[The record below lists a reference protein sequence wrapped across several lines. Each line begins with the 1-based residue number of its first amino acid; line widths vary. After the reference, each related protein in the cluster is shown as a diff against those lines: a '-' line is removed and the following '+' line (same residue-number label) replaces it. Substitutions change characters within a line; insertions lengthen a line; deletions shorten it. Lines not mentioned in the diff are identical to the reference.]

1 MKCIDIH
8 MIRVLEGEREKGS
21 DKTFEEI
28 IAENFFNMGKET
40 VTKSRKHRE
49 SHTDI
54 PTEEH
59 TETHINQT
67 DKN

>member
-1 MKCIDIH
+1 
-8 MIRVLEGEREKGS
+8 
-21 DKTFEEI
+21 
-28 IAENFFNMGKET
+28 MGKET

-49 SHTDI
+49 FHTDI
-54 PTEEH
+54 PKEEH